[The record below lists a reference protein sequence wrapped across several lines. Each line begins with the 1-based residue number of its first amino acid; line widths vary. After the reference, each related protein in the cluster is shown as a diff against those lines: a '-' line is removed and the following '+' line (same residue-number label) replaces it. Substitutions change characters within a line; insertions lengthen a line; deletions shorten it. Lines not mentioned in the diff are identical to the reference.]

1 LLAKP
6 RTYNFTNCKL
16 IESPKNTFTHKTKKM
31 NDLQAITSH
40 FKISGVVSD
49 IIPFGEGMINS
60 TYLVTL
66 KNATTQY
73 VLQKINH
80 NIFQNVEML
89 QSNIKRITDHI
100 RNKLTQAG
108 ETDIERKTLTLIPAL
123 DEKLYYF
130 DGNNYWRMTLM
141 IPDSTTYEAVTP
153 EYAFYAGR
161 AFGNFQSMLA
171 DIPGEPL
178 GETIPNFHN
187 MEFRLMQFREAVANN
202 AVGRLNEV
210 ADLVTE
216 VEKRADEMCQCER
229 LFREGKLP
237 KRINHCDTKVN
248 NMLFDTD
255 GKVLCV
261 IDLDTA
267 MPGFVMS
274 DFGDFMRTA
283 GNNGKEDDQDLDNIT
298 FNMEIFKSYTKGYLE
313 SAKNF
318 LSPIE
323 VELLPFG
330 ARLLT
335 YMQLTRFLADYLNGD
350 TYYKIN
356 HPFHNYQRSKAQ
368 FKLLQSIESRYSEM
382 RKFVIKNLPQ
392 ASK

>member
-1 LLAKP
+1 MKEFLSI
-6 RTYNFTNCKL
+6 TNNFQLVGTVN
-16 IESPKNTFTHKTKKM
+16 E
-31 NDLQAITSH
+31 
-40 FKISGVVSD
+40 ISS
-49 IIPFGEGMINS
+49 FGEGMINS
-60 TYLVTL
+60 TYRVTL
-66 KNATTQY
+66 KDSATQY

-80 NIFQNVEML
+80 NIFKDVDML

-100 RNKLTQAG
+100 RHKLIEAG
-108 ETDIERKTLTLIPAL
+108 ELDIDRKTLTLVPPK
-123 DEKLYYF
+123 DGKLYYF
-130 DGNNYWRMTLM
+130 DGENYWRMMLLISESKTF
-141 IPDSTTYEAVTP
+141 EAVTP
-153 EYAFYAGR
+153 EYAYYAGK

-171 DIPGEPL
+171 DLPGEPL

-187 MEFRLMQFREAVANN
+187 MEFRLMQFREAVKKN

-210 ADLVTE
+210 SDLVAE

-248 NMLFDTD
+248 NMLFDAN

-283 GNNGKEDDQDLDNIT
+283 GNTGKEDDLDLNNVS

-313 SAKNF
+313 SAKKF
-318 LSPIE
+318 LTPIE
-323 VELLPFG
+323 IELLPFG
-330 ARLLT
+330 AKLLT

-356 HPFHNYQRSKAQ
+356 SPFHNLQRSKAQ
-368 FKLLQSIESRYSEM
+368 FKLLESIESNYIDM
-382 RKFVIKNLPQ
+382 QNFIKTTV
-392 ASK
+392 

>member
-1 LLAKP
+1 
-6 RTYNFTNCKL
+6 
-16 IESPKNTFTHKTKKM
+16 M
-31 NDLQAITSH
+31 NELQAITRN
-40 FKISGVVSD
+40 FQIGGVVND
-49 IIPFGEGMINS
+49 ITPFGGGFINS
-60 TYLVTL
+60 TYKVTL
-66 KNATTQY
+66 INVSEEY

-80 NIFQNVEML
+80 QIFKDINLL

-100 RNKLTQAG
+100 RHKLTEAG

-123 DEKLYYF
+123 DGKLYYF
-130 DGNNYWRMTLM
+130 DGENYWRMMLLISESKTF
-141 IPDSTTYEAVTP
+141 EAVTP
-153 EYAFYAGR
+153 EYAYYAGK

-171 DIPGEPL
+171 DLPGEPL

-187 MEFRLMQFREAVANN
+187 MEFRLMQFREAVKKN

-210 ADLVTE
+210 SDLVAE

-248 NMLFDTD
+248 NMLFDAN

-283 GNNGKEDDQDLDNIT
+283 GNTGKEDDLDLNNVS

-313 SAKNF
+313 SAKKF
-318 LSPIE
+318 LTPIE
-323 VELLPFG
+323 IELLPFG

-335 YMQLTRFLADYLNGD
+335 YMQLSRFLADYLNGD

-356 HPFHNYQRSKAQ
+356 GPLHNLQRSKAQ
-368 FKLLQSIESRYSEM
+368 FKLLQSIEANYQEM
-382 RKFVIKNLPQ
+382 QRFIT
-392 ASK
+392 SII

>member
-1 LLAKP
+1 MEDLKLVIG
-6 RTYNFTNCKL
+6 NFC
-16 IESPKNTFTHKTKKM
+16 
-31 NDLQAITSH
+31 NDGAVLKIT
-40 FKISGVVSD
+40 
-49 IIPFGEGMINS
+49 PFGQGLINNS
-60 TYLVTL
+60 YKVELQDSS
-66 KNATTQY
+66 KEY

-80 NIFQNVEML
+80 HIFKDVDLL

-100 RNKLTQAG
+100 RHKLMEAG
-108 ETDIERKTLTLIPAL
+108 ASDIDRKTLTVIPTT
-123 DEKLYYF
+123 DGKLYYF
-130 DGNNYWRMTLM
+130 DGENYWRMTLL
-141 IPDSTTYEAVTP
+141 IPDSTTFEAVTP
-153 EYAFYAGR
+153 EYAYYAGK
-161 AFGNFQSMLA
+161 AFGQFQSMLA

-187 MEFRLMQFREAVANN
+187 MENRMESFRVAVKNN
-202 AVGRLNEV
+202 VAGRLDEV
-210 ADLVTE
+210 TDLVAE
-216 VEKRADEMCQCER
+216 IEKRADEMCQCER

-248 NMLFDTD
+248 NMLFDAE
-255 GKVLCV
+255 GNVLCV

-283 GNNGKEDDQDLDNIT
+283 GNTGREDDQDLDKIN
-298 FNMEIFKSYTKGYLE
+298 FNMGIFKSYTKGYLE

-318 LSPIE
+318 LTPLEI
-323 VELLPFG
+323 ELLPFG

-356 HPFHNYQRSKAQ
+356 SPLHNLQRSKAQ
-368 FKLLQSIESRYSEM
+368 FKLLQSIEEHYPEM
-382 RKFVIKNLPQ
+382 QNFI
-392 ASK
+392 ATTI

>member
-1 LLAKP
+1 MDEL
-6 RTYNFTNCKL
+6 
-16 IESPKNTFTHKTKKM
+16 KT
-31 NDLQAITSH
+31 ITRN
-40 FKISGVVSD
+40 FKIVGVTNNIS
-49 IIPFGEGMINS
+49 PLGEGMINS
-60 TYLVTL
+60 TYLVTM
-66 KNATTQY
+66 NGTTTEY

-80 NIFQNVEML
+80 NIFQDVELL

-100 RNKLTQAG
+100 RQKLIESG

-141 IPDSTTYEAVTP
+141 IPDSKTYEAVTP
-153 EYAFYAGR
+153 EYAFYAGK

-171 DIPGEPL
+171 DLPGKPL

-187 MEFRLMQFREAVANN
+187 MEFRLKQFRESVKQNTA
-202 AVGRLNEV
+202 GRLEEV
-210 ADLVTE
+210 ADMVIE
-216 VEKRADEMCQCER
+216 IEKRANEMCQCQDLYR
-229 LFREGKLP
+229 VGKLP

-283 GNNGKEDDQDLDNIT
+283 GNTGKEDDQNLENVT

-313 SAKNF
+313 SAKSF
-318 LSPIE
+318 LTPLEIT
-323 VELLPFG
+323 LLPFG
-330 ARLLT
+330 AKLMT

-356 HPFHNYQRSKAQ
+356 SPLHNLQRSKAQ
-368 FKLLQSIESRYSEM
+368 FKLLQSIELNYTNMQTYISS
-382 RKFVIKNLPQ
+382 II
-392 ASK
+392 

>member
-1 LLAKP
+1 MKELK
-6 RTYNFTNCKL
+6 
-16 IESPKNTFTHKTKKM
+16 
-31 NDLQAITSH
+31 AITSH
-40 FKISGVVSD
+40 FKIIGEVND
-49 IIPFGEGMINS
+49 ITPFGEGMINS
-60 TYLVTL
+60 TYLVTM
-66 KNATTQY
+66 KDATTEY

-80 NIFQNVEML
+80 HIFQNVEML

-100 RNKLTQAG
+100 RHKLTKFG
-108 ETDIERKTLTLIPAL
+108 EADIERKTLTLIPAL

-130 DGNNYWRMTLM
+130 DGDSYWRITLM
-141 IPDSTTYEAVTP
+141 IPDSKTYEAVTP
-153 EYAFYAGR
+153 EYAFYAGK

-187 MEFRLMQFREAVANN
+187 MEFRLQQFRDAVKTNKA
-202 AVGRLNEV
+202 GRLNEV
-210 ADLVTE
+210 TKMVE
-216 VEKRADEMCQCER
+216 EIEKRANEMCQCQDLYR
-229 LFREGKLP
+229 VGKLP

-267 MPGFVMS
+267 MPGFIMS

-283 GNNGKEDDQDLDNIT
+283 GNTGKEDDINMDNVS
-298 FNMEIFKSYTKGYLE
+298 FNMEIFKAYTQGYLE
-313 SAKNF
+313 SAKSF
-318 LSPIE
+318 LTDIE
-323 VELLPFG
+323 ISLLPFG
-330 ARLLT
+330 AKLMT

-356 HPFHNYQRSKAQ
+356 NPLHNLQRSKAQ
-368 FKLLQSIESRYSEM
+368 FKLLQSIEANYIEM
-382 RKFVIKNLPQ
+382 QRFIANIV
-392 ASK
+392 

>member
-1 LLAKP
+1 
-6 RTYNFTNCKL
+6 
-16 IESPKNTFTHKTKKM
+16 M
-31 NDLQAITSH
+31 NELKAIASH
-40 FKISGVVSD
+40 FKITGVIKD
-49 IIPFGEGMINS
+49 ITPFGEGMINS
-60 TYLVTL
+60 TYRVTL
-66 KNATTQY
+66 KNVAIQY

-80 NIFQNVEML
+80 AIFKDVEML
-89 QSNIKRITDHI
+89 QSNIKRITDQI
-100 RNKLTQAG
+100 RRKLTEAG
-108 ETDIERKTLTLIPAL
+108 ETDIDRKTLTLVPSL

-130 DGNNYWRMTLM
+130 DGENYWRMMVL
-141 IPDSTTYEAVTP
+141 IPDSLTFNAVTP
-153 EYAFYAGR
+153 QYAYQAGKS
-161 AFGNFQSMLA
+161 FGNFQSMLS

-187 MEFRLMQFREAVANN
+187 MENRLDSFRVAVKRNFA
-202 AVGRLNEV
+202 GRLAEV
-210 ADLVTE
+210 AELVAE
-216 VEKRADEMCQCER
+216 IEKRAKEMCQCER

-248 NMLFDTD
+248 NMLFDNE
-255 GKVLCV
+255 GNVLCV

-283 GNNGKEDDQDLDNIT
+283 GNTGKEDDTNLDNVN

-313 SAKNF
+313 SAKSF

-323 VELLPFG
+323 IELLPFG

-335 YMQLTRFLADYLNGD
+335 YMQLVRFLADYLNGD

-356 HPFHNYQRSKAQ
+356 NPLHNLQRSKAQ
-368 FKLLQSIESRYSEM
+368 FKLLQSIETNYPEM
-382 RKFVIKNLPQ
+382 Q
-392 ASK
+392 AFISTII

>member
-1 LLAKP
+1 MDEL
-6 RTYNFTNCKL
+6 
-16 IESPKNTFTHKTKKM
+16 KT
-31 NDLQAITSH
+31 ITRN
-40 FKISGVVSD
+40 FKIVGVTNNIS
-49 IIPFGEGMINS
+49 PLGEGMINS
-60 TYLVTL
+60 TYLVTM
-66 KNATTQY
+66 NGTTTEY

-80 NIFQNVEML
+80 NIFQDVELL

-100 RNKLTQAG
+100 RQKLIESG

-141 IPDSTTYEAVTP
+141 IPDSKTYEAVTP
-153 EYAFYAGR
+153 EYAFYAGK

-171 DIPGEPL
+171 DLPGKPL

-187 MEFRLMQFREAVANN
+187 MEFRLKQFRESVKQNTA
-202 AVGRLNEV
+202 GRLEEV
-210 ADLVTE
+210 ADMVIE
-216 VEKRADEMCQCER
+216 IEKRANEMCQCQDLYR
-229 LFREGKLP
+229 VGKLP

-283 GNNGKEDDQDLDNIT
+283 GNTGKEDDQNLENVT

-313 SAKNF
+313 SAKSF
-318 LSPIE
+318 LTPLEIT
-323 VELLPFG
+323 LLPFG
-330 ARLLT
+330 AKLMT

-356 HPFHNYQRSKAQ
+356 SPLHNLQRSKAQ
-368 FKLLQSIESRYSEM
+368 FKLLQSIE
-382 RKFVIKNLPQ
+382 KNYTSMQ
-392 ASK
+392 TYISSII